1 VLLTYRSGIIPVLP
15 STYYDSD
22 SGWGCMLR
30 VAQMFVANLLHRR
43 LKQPFEE
50 VVKLFVDNELAP
62 FSIQML
68 TCVAMRL
75 FNKKNFEW
83 FNPSEAGHLIKDLL
97 DKMLSTH
104 RVSIGND
111 NCLFRSEISVDRAN
125 CIVLLMCRIGMDNPQ
140 KEYIELIA

>member
-1 VLLTYRSGIIPVLP
+1 MLLTYRSGIIPVLP

-43 LKQPFEE
+43 LKQPFEV

-83 FNPSEAGHLIKDLL
+83 FNRYSCASSGVYRIIYGLANKFVTR
-97 DKMLSTH
+97 K
-104 RVSIGND
+104 
-111 NCLFRSEISVDRAN
+111 RS
-125 CIVLLMCRIGMDNPQ
+125 
-140 KEYIELIA
+140 